1 MKKVLKVVL
10 GVVVF
15 LIIGVNSLFFYKG
28 SQSSKMP
35 NKQTFQNMVLGEC
48 SEKPNCVS
56 TFHKKDSNH
65 KIPPLKITKEQFK
78 KVELPNNCNI
88 VVQNESYIYA
98 RCVSSIYKFVDDLEL
113 LYLSDTS
120 ELHLRSASRVGYSD
134 LGANQKRANNIFEQF
149 VK

>member
-65 KIPPLKITKEQFK
+65 KISPLKITKEQFK
-78 KVELPNNCNI
+78 KVELPNNN
-88 VVQNESYIYA
+88 QSGSPESTQ
-98 RCVSSIYKFVDDLEL
+98 CKDPKND
-113 LYLSDTS
+113 
-120 ELHLRSASRVGYSD
+120 RST
-134 LGANQKRANNIFEQF
+134 K
-149 VK
+149 K